1 MSIFLNDIINSI
13 GKDANSMEI
22 QQNFHL
28 FSCKG
33 VISTPNENIGTDLKK
48 ILNIAKDNSTYILVS
63 LKNGFN
69 DSFKFSTDSFD
80 TFEEKAE
87 NFFNDFD
94 SDEVTH
100 FEIESTNWNKL
111 CIFDLSKFSD
121 FLESQTLEDQLKSW
135 SEYLQNGKIVVH
147 IFESFSTI
155 SNQFFYFQSI
165 YPNFKVD
172 ELNKWK
178 SEYDR
183 ENILQE
189 KIDCRDKV
197 GHFVNADHYSF
208 IPEFFDF
215 KEEFFLAAHFNYL
228 KSIFNLIF
236 LSDHSKIFENSLSFK
251 IKGYKTLK
259 CNLDNKLPSSVE
271 SEITALYEW
280 VYGSGPFVDK
290 IGIAR
295 NVISIHIKEENISTL
310 EIGTCH
316 SAQSGYDLYLKD
328 NVKQYIEV
336 KNKIADVL
344 YTQSEKASGIV
355 KDMFTMFKTSM
366 WTFLSFFLMSFLVKV
381 IEKKTEL
388 KSLDQILNFNLAT
401 SVIGFSLIIISIFYL
416 IFARKEVSDETKRL
430 NNKYMEIENR
440 YKDLLNEKDL
450 QKILTQS
457 NVDGRSAQEIEI
469 AYINEKKSLYT
480 QYWIL
485 IIVVLIGVLLIPYYN
500 KIGDFLASLIN

>member
-1 MSIFLNDIINSI
+1 MSFFEDFQKSLGTIEDLNTVHNFFRFECTGRIVSLNQNLAGGLKNLFEII
-13 GKDANSMEI
+13 
-22 QQNFHL
+22 
-28 FSCKG
+28 
-33 VISTPNENIGTDLKK
+33 KK
-48 ILNIAKDNSTYILVS
+48 LNIPLNLSIIVEGYESQRFSVASLDKFVERADILHS
-63 LKNGFN
+63 N
-69 DSFKFSTDSFD
+69 FSTDI
-80 TFEEKAE
+80 EV
-87 NFFNDFD
+87 NFKL
-94 SDEVTH
+94 
-100 FEIESTNWNKL
+100 ESVNWTNLN
-111 CIFDLSKFSD
+111 IFDISSFTE
-121 FLESQTLEDQLKSW
+121 FLKKEPLDKILKA
-135 SEYLQNGKIVVH
+135 YDKYFINKILVVN
-147 IFESFSTI
+147 IFDHHEVI
-155 SNQFFYFQSI
+155 SNQFFYIRSV
-165 YPNFKVD
+165 YPNFFD
-172 ELNKWK
+172 ENEIQDWK
-178 SEYDR
+178 LANDR
-183 ENILQE
+183 KSLLQE
-189 KIDCRDKV
+189 KIECRDKV
-197 GHFVNADHYSF
+197 SHFVNADQYSF
-208 IPEFFDF
+208 IPECFDF
-215 KEEFFLAAHFNYL
+215 NENFFLSDHFSYL
-228 KSIFNLIF
+228 RSIFNLIY
-236 LSDHSKIFENSLSFK
+236 LSDYSNINENRLNFK
-251 IKGYKTLK
+251 IKGYKTLN
-259 CNLDNKLPSSVE
+259 CELNTKLSSEVE
-271 SEITALYEW
+271 NELSTIYDW
-280 VYGSGPFVDK
+280 VYSDGPFVDK

-401 SVIGFSLIIISIFYL
+401 SVIGFSLVIISFFYL
-416 IFARKEVSDETKRL
+416 FFARKEVADETKRL

-469 AYINEKKSLYT
+469 SYINEKKSLYT

-485 IIVVLIGVLLIPYYN
+485 IIIILIGILLIPYYN
-500 KIGDFLASLIN
+500 KIGNFLASLIS